1 MEAVERADIG
11 HQARTLLFEHLPDRP
26 VRNVGVPVRLGIGN
40 ASVLE
45 HSPMSL
51 GPLALIGSSFSSA
64 KDLNFGRGTKNRR
77 RSTPTWFST

>member
-11 HQARTLLFEHLPDRP
+11 HQARTLLLEHVPDRP
-26 VRNVGVPVRLGIGN
+26 VRNVGMSVRLGVGD

-45 HSPMSL
+45 P
-51 GPLALIGSSFSSA
+51 GVQFGT
-64 KDLNFGRGTKNRR
+64 DLNFGRGTKNRR